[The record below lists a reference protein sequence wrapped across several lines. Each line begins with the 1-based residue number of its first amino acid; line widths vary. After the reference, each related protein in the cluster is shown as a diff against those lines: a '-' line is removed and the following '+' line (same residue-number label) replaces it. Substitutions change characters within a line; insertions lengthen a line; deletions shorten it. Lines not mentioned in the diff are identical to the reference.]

1 MNPYRRTPVC
11 FFYVLYILCMSNF
24 VYIPLNTTEEE
35 MQSWIEEQVAR
46 VCYHNEQWLQEQDE
60 EYTESYC

>member
-1 MNPYRRTPVC
+1 
-11 FFYVLYILCMSNF
+11 MSNF

-46 VCYHNEQWLQEQDE
+46 VSYHNEQWLQDQDE

>member
-1 MNPYRRTPVC
+1 
-11 FFYVLYILCMSNF
+11 MSNF